1 MRVGVAFGL
10 EMEDRASLVGL
21 EGGRE
26 GTEGRCVLGQVA
38 VQQGRERSTGPSL
51 QATLG
56 TL

>member
-1 MRVGVAFGL
+1 MAFGL
-10 EMEDRASLVGL
+10 EMEDRANLVGQ